1 MNDEDEVRRHLDSR
15 DFEKAFELVVGLYK
29 DKVFGLAYS
38 MVGGVSQA
46 EDVTQDVFLRVWR
59 ALPLF
64 EARSSLS
71 TWIYAITRNA
81 CLNLKASGHERAMV
95 RRDQS
100 ERELASPN
108 RNPDAKLLIEE
119 LLHHLPPEYRAVLTL
134 YYLEESSCE
143 EVGRRLDIPAGTVK
157 THLHRARRLL
167 ADVMKQR
174 ATSGGAE

>member
-1 MNDEDEVRRHLDSR
+1 VNDEDEVRCHLDGR
-15 DFEKAFELVVGLYK
+15 DFEKAFDLVVGLYK

-81 CLNLKASGHERAMV
+81 CINLKASGHERAMA
-95 RRDQS
+95 RRDRS
-100 ERELASPN
+100 ERDLASPY
-108 RNPDAKLLIEE
+108 RNPDAKLLVEE
-119 LLHHLPPEYRAVLTL
+119 LLQHLPPEYRMVLTL

-143 EVGRRLDIPAGTVK
+143 EVGRRLEMPAGTVK
-157 THLHRARRLL
+157 TYLHRARRLL
-167 ADVMKQR
+167 AEVMRQR
-174 ATSGGAE
+174 ARPGGAE

>member
-1 MNDEDEVRRHLDSR
+1 MNDEDEVRRQLDAR
-15 DFEKAFELVVGLYK
+15 NFEKAFDLVVGLYK

-81 CLNLKASGHERAMV
+81 CLNLRASGHERAMA

-100 ERELASPN
+100 ERDLASPY
-108 RNPDAKLLIEE
+108 RNPDAKLLVEE
-119 LLHHLPPEYRAVLTL
+119 LLQHLPPEYRKVLIL

-143 EVGRRLDIPAGTVK
+143 EVGQRLDMPAGTVK
-157 THLHRARRLL
+157 TYLHRARLRL
-167 ADVMKQR
+167 AEVMKQ
-174 ATSGGAE
+174 GGKPEGAE